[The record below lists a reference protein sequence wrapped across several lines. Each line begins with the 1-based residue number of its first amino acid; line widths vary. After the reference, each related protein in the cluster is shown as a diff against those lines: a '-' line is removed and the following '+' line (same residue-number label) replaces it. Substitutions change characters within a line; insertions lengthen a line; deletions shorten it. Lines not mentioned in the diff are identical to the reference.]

1 MERPHKLEE
10 KWTGKHI
17 APGEKIEHFE
27 LDYGG
32 KRDRWNG
39 YDISSYAHVSELYE
53 VRDEA
58 KRKYLKEK
66 QLRKLEEKNNK
77 DNKAVGDSD
86 KEDCE
91 DALKVDET
99 KVNKSKEDTSKYL
112 LNLDVNSAHYDPKT
126 RSMCEDPFPDMDSNE
141 KFYVGVNQNRVSGQ
155 VLEFKKNN
163 IHAWEAFEKGHD
175 VHMQAAPSQVE
186 FLYKNY
192 KINKEKLKVQ
202 SKDDVMEKYGNE
214 SSDDTLP
221 RELLLGQSE
230 KEIEYDRAGRIMK
243 GQFKAIGLDESEY
256 FTSLEETKNNNS
268 YVTTARGNLASMFF
282 GKLSLTGSNF
292 GEPKDSMNSLV
303 STKVNALM
311 ANSTDMDEKFAMREQ
326 NIKALKK
333 SVDDKNLYIAQL
345 MNKLEAYKPGVR
357 KASSFIDR
365 MKEER
370 EFKKY
375 MTLKTKESMAVKAS
389 SVKVTTKK
397 KVKED
402 KGSRQYPKE
411 DKCHPTLKELEAKVY
426 PFLDS
431 DVPMLPDELLV
442 KKIIDLPKLKRP
454 EKINKV
460 NDPKYCKYYRVV
472 GHPTGKFFIFKD
484 KIITLFRSF
493 DPVGVDFLRKTLK
506 ESLVTDNKAKVND
519 DDDGWTLVSR
529 KKKRHQAILGIRLF
543 KPRVMKNNAE
553 HLRPP
558 KSVKFDTRKKIDGA
572 LSRKD
577 QSPITLYEF
586 FPEKFLEDSQIDATH
601 VITSTEEV
609 NERKGGHCPTI
620 AQDLH
625 ANREVESC
633 CAYVKDGKVVKIN
646 ADVNPFTET
655 ESYFAD
661 AKFYLNSCEL
671 GMEKPTLSNPT
682 NVVAKEVEVQ
692 RAAVKMPKERIEK
705 FSTKISSSKGD
716 MHTKM
721 DEEHLIF
728 HYIPRDSRKEG
739 QPLLEV
745 CTQQSHPPRRETSH
759 KPFQDL
765 KKIMTIPIIQ
775 VPSITPE
782 LLGSNTLAHQIKGQF
797 G

>member
-58 KRKYLKEK
+58 RRKYLKEK

-86 KEDCE
+86 NEDCE

-99 KVNKSKEDTSKYL
+99 KVNKT
-112 LNLDVNSAHYDPKT
+112 HYDPKT
-126 RSMCEDPFPDMDSNE
+126 RSMREDPFPDMDSNE
-141 KFYVGVNQNRVSGQ
+141 KIYV
-155 VLEFKKNN
+155 
-163 IHAWEAFEKGHD
+163 
-175 VHMQAAPSQVE
+175 VE

-311 ANSTDMDEKFAMREQ
+311 ADSTDMDEKFAMREQ

-357 KASSFIDR
+357 VQYGEAPQSSLYYSKSYTRRIDC
-365 MKEER
+365 
-370 EFKKY
+370 
-375 MTLKTKESMAVKAS
+375 L
-389 SVKVTTKK
+389 
-397 KVKED
+397 
-402 KGSRQYPKE
+402 
-411 DKCHPTLKELEAKVY
+411 
-426 PFLDS
+426 
-431 DVPMLPDELLV
+431 PMPMGYQP
-442 KKIIDLPKLKRP
+442 PKLQQ
-454 EKINKV
+454 
-460 NDPKYCKYYRVV
+460 
-472 GHPTGKFFIFKD
+472 F
-484 KIITLFRSF
+484 
-493 DPVGVDFLRKTLK
+493 
-506 ESLVTDNKAKVND
+506 
-519 DDDGWTLVSR
+519 
-529 KKKRHQAILGIRLF
+529 
-543 KPRVMKNNAE
+543 
-553 HLRPP
+553 
-558 KSVKFDTRKKIDGA
+558 
-572 LSRKD
+572 
-577 QSPITLYEF
+577 
-586 FPEKFLEDSQIDATH
+586 
-601 VITSTEEV
+601 
-609 NERKGGHCPTI
+609 
-620 AQDLH
+620 
-625 ANREVESC
+625 
-633 CAYVKDGKVVKIN
+633 DGKGKPLSKHI
-646 ADVNPFTET
+646 ET
-655 ESYFAD
+655 
-661 AKFYLNSCEL
+661 L
-671 GMEKPTLSNPT
+671 
-682 NVVAKEVEVQ
+682 
-692 RAAVKMPKERIEK
+692 
-705 FSTKISSSKGD
+705 
-716 MHTKM
+716 
-721 DEEHLIF
+721 EH
-728 HYIPRDSRKEG
+728 
-739 QPLLEV
+739 
-745 CTQQSHPPRRETSH
+745 
-759 KPFQDL
+759 
-765 KKIMTIPIIQ
+765 MTI
-775 VPSITPE
+775 
-782 LLGSNTLAHQIKGQF
+782 F
-797 G
+797 W